1 MIKTGFGIF
10 ARLAVCGV
18 IALGAFCSRPAA
30 ADEAKKQ
37 YWATSLSRTVDDGIL
52 KGLYEAVARGEV
64 GWLDI
69 DPKFSIPELKPGIN
83 LVLYHVGG
91 NCYIKNDDCE
101 RFPDSQP
108 TGDQWGD
115 TERSIDLT
123 DPGAIKIVVADLIAI
138 VRLGDQ
144 LAPPGAIV
152 GVHLDNVDKLSA
164 EGIADVFNEFL
175 AAVEAAQ
182 RQGTISKGR
191 HVGYIAKNNAN
202 KFSRATA
209 EGLLDAPPL
218 YQIVENAH
226 LNQDGILDEP
236 SRIASRFGRRCGI
249 PVFLKTFGSDIA
261 FKDSGNGEAVHVSM
275 EMSRQMAQSPN
286 IAGVAW
292 SPDERRYRP
301 TLFVQGSAVQ
311 PLPAAD
317 HRCGQ

>member
-1 MIKTGFGIF
+1 V
-10 ARLAVCGV
+10 L
-18 IALGAFCSRPAA
+18 ALGVLCSRPAA

-37 YWATSLSRTVDDGIL
+37 YWATSLSRTVDDDIL

-69 DPKFSIPELKPGIN
+69 DPKFSIPELKPGIK
-83 LVLYHVGG
+83 LVLYQVGG

-108 TGDQWGD
+108 TGDQWGE

-123 DPGAIKIVVADLIAI
+123 DPEAMKIVVADLIAI

-152 GVHLDNVDKLSA
+152 GIHLDNVDKLSA
-164 EGIADVFNEFL
+164 EEIADVFNEFL

-191 HVGYIAKNNAN
+191 HVGYVAKNNAN
-202 KFSRATA
+202 KFSRAIA
-209 EGLLDAPPL
+209 AKLLDAPPL
-218 YQIVENAH
+218 YQIVENAR
-226 LNQDGILDEP
+226 LNQYGILDGQ
-236 SRIASRFGRRCGI
+236 SQIASEFGRRCGI
-249 PVFLKTFGSDIA
+249 PVFLKTFGTDTA
-261 FKDSGNGEAVHVSM
+261 FKDDGNGKAVHVSTAM
-275 EMSRQMAQSPN
+275 ARQMAQFPN

-292 SPDERRYRP
+292 SPDERQYRP

-317 HRCGQ
+317 RGCTR